1 MKDQKKL
8 KLLSFRL
15 EHLNGI
21 KVVELTP
28 DILQNDLI
36 QIKGEIGQ
44 GKSSLAK
51 GLITSLGD
59 NQFSKK
65 DELAEGFIAESIII
79 DGEQTVYLGVKTKKN
94 KKGEIKA
101 ETLLYSKDKDG
112 KHYTPVIDGKKA
124 TAKDYM
130 QMINEGI
137 AFKRDDLFSEN
148 QKTHREFIEKMFGA
162 ELKALN
168 IDEVLKRIKDAK
180 ENQDSKRAL
189 ADANGA
195 FKSTFKEEG
204 YEVEDLAAISLVDI
218 EGIRKNIT
226 SKELEKDR
234 LVREPETNYKL
245 VKAEKEAEKAER
257 LNKIKDKGLEVQ
269 NSMRSITDKLNK
281 EYNSELEKYK
291 TTKADSEAKAE
302 EYSKTKQTIL
312 DFPILADAEK
322 EKYIGILDKAYSNYK
337 VEMLPEPKKPNTIT
351 FEFGSV
357 NIPEHPEEEYKPLI
371 EKRKQLA
378 DEYKQLDEKPLDL
391 PSIENVDTSEIDA
404 EINKLEVSLKGAE
417 NTNNLVRRY
426 GIWEDWIEAK
436 GLYQKEIDILRK
448 LYCKINTGVEGLEI
462 VPKVT
467 NTGRIEI
474 WMMYNGSYD
483 TKFFA
488 NSTKEMRHITGNQ
501 SYSTSQ
507 KAIIGLLL
515 QAARLDLKP
524 KALRLAII
532 DDVPLYTE
540 AGVKILEKI
549 QTEKDLKLITTYTS
563 SEYDKDSIEDGTIII
578 EGGEVFFN

>member
-8 KLLSFRL
+8 TLLSFKL
-15 EHLNGI
+15 ENLNGI

-79 DGEQTVYLGVKTKKN
+79 DGEQTIYLGVKTKKN

-148 QKTHREFIEKMFGA
+148 QRTHREFIEKMFGA

-168 IDEVLKRIKDAK
+168 IDEVLDRIKSAK

-195 FKSTFKEEG
+195 FKSVFEEEG
-204 YEVEDLAAISLVDI
+204 YSTDELAAMVSVDI
-218 EGIRKNIT
+218 EGIRENIT
-226 SKELEKDR
+226 SKKLEKDR
-234 LVREPETNYKL
+234 LTREPETNYKL
-245 VKAEKEAEKAER
+245 VKAKKEAEKSEK

-281 EYNSELEKYK
+281 TYNSELEKYK
-291 TTKADSEAKAE
+291 TSKADSEAKGE
-302 EYSKTKQTIL
+302 EYRKTKEAITN
-312 DFPILADAEK
+312 FPILSSADK
-322 EKYIGILDKAYSNYK
+322 ETYLEMLNKAYSSYK
-337 VEMLPEPKKPNTIT
+337 VEVLPEPKRPNVIT
-351 FEFGSV
+351 FEFGSI
-357 NIPEHPEEEYKPLI
+357 NIPENAEPEYKDLI
-371 EKRKQLA
+371 NKRKQFA
-378 DEYKQLDEKPLDL
+378 AEYKQIEEKPLEL
-391 PSIENVDTSEIDA
+391 PNIENVDTSEIDA

-417 NTNNLVRRY
+417 NTNRLVERY
-426 GIWEDWIEAK
+426 GIWENWIEAK
-436 GLYQKEIDILRK
+436 GLYQKEIDVLRK
-448 LYCKINTGVEGLEI
+448 LYCKIDTGVEGLEI

-467 NTGRIEI
+467 NSGRIEI
-474 WMMYNGSYD
+474 WMMYNGLYD
-483 TKFFA
+483 TTFFN
-488 NSTKEMRHITGNQ
+488 NSKKEMRHITGNQ
-501 SYSTSQ
+501 AYSTSQ

-563 SEYDKDSIEDGTIII
+563 SDYDKDSIEDGTVII